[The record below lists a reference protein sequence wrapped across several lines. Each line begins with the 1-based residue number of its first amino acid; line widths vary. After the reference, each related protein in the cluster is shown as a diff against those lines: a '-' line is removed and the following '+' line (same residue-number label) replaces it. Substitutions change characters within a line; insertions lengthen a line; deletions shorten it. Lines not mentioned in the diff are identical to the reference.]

1 MDEGHGGEGGGGEG
15 GGAEHEPSDEDG
27 FREGARCRR
36 PEGPTLGSSR
46 LPSEARTLS
55 IRTW

>member
-27 FREGARCRR
+27 LREGASVSA
-36 PEGPTLGSSR
+36 T
-46 LPSEARTLS
+46 
-55 IRTW
+55 